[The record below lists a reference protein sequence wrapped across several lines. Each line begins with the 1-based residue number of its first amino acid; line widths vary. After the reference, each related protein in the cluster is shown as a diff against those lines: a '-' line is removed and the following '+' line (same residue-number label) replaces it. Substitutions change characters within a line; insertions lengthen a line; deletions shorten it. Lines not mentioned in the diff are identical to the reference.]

1 MAVKDTREIVGHRK
15 TTGSLRTRKDRSS
28 QRPFEVKER
37 NKGRGR
43 GGREGEKRSQADRD
57 RRTETEKKRKSRLQA
72 KQRNEQPNH
81 ATIKK
86 NRRRKLY

>member
-57 RRTETEKKRKSRLQA
+57 REKKEITSTSQA
-72 KQRNEQPNH
+72 KKRTTKPCH
-81 ATIKK
+81 HKK
-86 NRRRKLY
+86 ESQKEIILNVT